1 MTAECGEGKEKSDPV
16 LPNPHPL
23 PLLSLNKVVS
33 GYPQWCTKGSVHING
48 EKRFSICPCPV
59 PAILDYPQNSLST
72 VFIGTTLW

>member
-33 GYPQWCTKGSVHING
+33 GYPQWCTKGSVHINA
-48 EKRFSICPCPV
+48 ENSFSICPCLV
-59 PAILDYPQNSLST
+59 PATLDYPQNSLST